1 MSGIHFKC
9 ELKSTLSSPEI
20 RDRFL
25 DLSQW
30 PSFTGWG
37 PIPGIQS
44 ARYTQQTESTL
55 GSVILVQNSDG
66 SSHQEE
72 IIEWVQVS
80 PNHFRFV
87 IRLNR
92 FTGLIRLLAP
102 EFIESWEIKE
112 DRNDRG
118 ASITR
123 SFELIGFGFVS
134 RFFLRFLIAPLFK
147 KAIQSHL
154 EQSMQ
159 APD

>member
-1 MSGIHFKC
+1 MIAYNFIC
-9 ELKSTLSSPEI
+9 ELKSTLSSAEI

-25 DLSQW
+25 NLSQW

-44 ARYTQQTESTL
+44 ARYIQRTEMIL

-72 IIEWVQVS
+72 IIEWEQVS
-80 PNHFRFV
+80 PNHFRFL

-92 FTGLIRLLAP
+92 FTGLIRLLSP

-112 DRNDRG
+112 DRNHRG

-123 SFELIGFGFVS
+123 SFQLIGFGFVS
-134 RFFLRFLIAPLFK
+134 RFVLRFVISPLFK
-147 KAIQSHL
+147 RAIQSHL
-154 EQSMQ
+154 EQTMRTQ
-159 APD
+159 G